1 MLRIAP
7 FKSDAEHVVP
17 LEVDGDIGAQ
27 DFSNIVSTIEKRL
40 EQHDTLRLYVEIKSL
55 GGMSAST
62 VFSELKDSIKHWDR
76 FDKLAVVTDV
86 EGVRTATTVI
96 DKLAPKLEC
105 KTYRFD
111 ERESARQWV
120 TA

>member
-17 LEVDGDIGAQ
+17 LEVDGEIGAQ
-27 DFSNIVSTIEKRL
+27 DFSNVVATIEKRL
-40 EQHDTLRLYVEIKSL
+40 AQHDRLRLYIEIHSL
-55 GGMSAST
+55 GSMAASS
-62 VFSELKDSIKHWDR
+62 VFSELKDAIRHWDR

-86 EGVRTATTVI
+86 EGVRTATAVI
-96 DKLAPKLEC
+96 DKLAPRLEC

-111 ERESARQWV
+111 ERETARQW
-120 TA
+120 AIA

>member
-7 FKSDAEHVVP
+7 FKSDSEHAVP
-17 LEVDGDIGAQ
+17 LEVDGEIGAQ
-27 DFSNIVSTIEKRL
+27 DFANVVSTVEKRL
-40 EQHDTLRLYVEIKSL
+40 EQHAALRLYIEIKSL

-62 VFSELKDSIKHWDR
+62 VFGELKNSIKHWNR

-86 EGVRTATTVI
+86 EGVRTATKVI
-96 DKLAPKLEC
+96 DKLTPKMEC

-111 ERESARQWV
+111 DREAARQWV
-120 TA
+120 IV